1 MAYINFGRVLEFEA
15 ASAAAASK
23 VAEKLHQQ
31 HGGAAWFVSAGT
43 DSDTGGPYAY
53 VVAKS
58 GVNIPSLPDTISG
71 VPIKIML
78 QETQPTELIIERT
91 PYPYGYPY
99 EMPMRYGFPRGGGH
113 GGGHGGG
120 GHHHGP

>member
-1 MAYINFGRVLEFEA
+1 MAYFDFGEVVAFEA

-23 VAEKLHQQ
+23 VAEQLHAK

-43 DSDTGGPYAY
+43 DSDAGGPYAY

-58 GVNIPSLPDTISG
+58 GVNIPSLPDKIDG

-78 QETQPTELIIERT
+78 QEAQPTEVYIER
-91 PYPYGYPY
+91 PAYPYGYPFEY
-99 EMPMRYGFPRGGGH
+99 PWYGGGGGH
-113 GGGHGGG
+113 GGHHG
-120 GHHHGP
+120 GHHGHHHP